1 MSEVFENMATRI
13 SSGIQ
18 ILFVALLAWAGIT
31 LVNLNSQIAVVNSLL
46 QTQGQIITEMR
57 SDMRSTYARN
67 DRVSQLESRVT
78 TLEGKIR

>member
-1 MSEVFENMATRI
+1 MSEVFEHMATRI
-13 SSGIQ
+13 GNGIQ

-31 LVNLNSQIAVVNSLL
+31 LVSLNSQIAVVNSLL

>member
-46 QTQGQIITEMR
+46 ETQGQIITEMR